1 MKLEL
6 PEYLF
11 CPVCA
16 GTVRVVPSE
25 GRLRPVCTRCGHIIY
40 VNPYPAACLVV
51 IRNGGVLLTRRAIE
65 PHFGEWCLPGGF
77 LEWGESPEEGA
88 RRELQEETGLC
99 AGGITL
105 FGAYDSITGTRR
117 HVLLLA
123 YFVREWTGEPVA
135 GDDAS
140 EVAWYDLDAVPPL
153 AFPVHEQVI
162 ADARKAGFPDADT
175 CG

>member
-6 PEYLF
+6 PEYNY
-11 CPVCA
+11 CPICGAPVQV
-16 GTVRVVPSE
+16 TQRE
-25 GRLRPVCTRCGHIIY
+25 GRRRPVCTRCGHIIY

-51 IRNGGVLLTRRAIE
+51 IKDSKVLLTRRSIE

-88 RRELQEETGLC
+88 RRELLEEAGLA
-99 AGGITL
+99 AGELHIL
-105 FGAYDSITGTRR
+105 GAYDSITGSRR

-123 YFVREWTGEPVA
+123 YFVLEWTGEPVA

-140 EVAWYDLDAVPPL
+140 ETVWFDLDSVPPL
-153 AFPVHEQVI
+153 AFKVHEKVLS
-162 ADARKAGFPDADT
+162 DALKSGCGDESAGD
-175 CG
+175 